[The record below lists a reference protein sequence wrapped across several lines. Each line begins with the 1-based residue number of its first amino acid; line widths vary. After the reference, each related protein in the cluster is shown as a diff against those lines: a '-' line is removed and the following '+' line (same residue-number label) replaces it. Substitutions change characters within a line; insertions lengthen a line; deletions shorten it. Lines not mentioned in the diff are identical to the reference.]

1 MQLNTKFNMRDQ
13 LKDEITGC
21 TGIVTGIHF
30 YDTGCTHYS
39 LQQKVNKEGKVP
51 DWESFDETRLVL
63 VKKAKVPK
71 VAKPVTSAPRRESPP
86 RQ

>member
-1 MQLNTKFNMRDQ
+1 MQLNTKFNMRDE

-21 TGIVTGIHF
+21 KGIVTGIHF

-39 LQQKVNKEGKVP
+39 LQQKVSKEGKVP

-63 VKKAKVPK
+63 VKKAKARK
-71 VAKPVTSAPRRESPP
+71 VEKVTSAPRKESPP
-86 RQ
+86 RN